1 MEPPILAELSH
12 CAAVE
17 VRAVEQLQLDQAW
30 AGLSC
35 VCMSERAKGRERVT
49 TVTLCCEV
57 DFFVYSVVL
66 VIKRFTLSV

>member
-1 MEPPILAELSH
+1 MEPPILAEFSH

-35 VCMSERAKGRERVT
+35 VCMSDRAKGREGTT
-49 TVTLCCEV
+49 TVTLSRLLC
-57 DFFVYSVVL
+57 SVVL